1 MSFASIDRLK
11 DAAERNALAIN
22 EAKAAGRKVVGLYC
36 LYSPAEIAI
45 AAGAIPVVLCGTRQD
60 PIAAAERTLPRN
72 LCPLI
77 KSSFGFAVEGSCPY
91 LGAADLVVADT
102 TCDGKKKMFE
112 LLGEMKPVHMLQLPH
127 EQGPRALDYWR
138 DELEALV
145 RRMEADFGV
154 TVTDDDLRG
163 AIATMNRERR
173 ALKALMDLPRLNP
186 SPVSG
191 MTMLEMLFKLGFFSD
206 RETIIWLAEDVV
218 AEVHAAADAGTLP
231 ERPRVPRI
239 LLTGVPVGMGSH
251 KVVRLIEECGADV
264 VCMEN
269 CTGYKKT
276 LMVDEQGDPLTELA
290 RRYLATPCS
299 VMTPNTGRFTMLA
312 DIARDFAVDGVVDLT
327 WQACHTYNVEAHKVR
342 SFFRETFDLPV
353 LHIETDY
360 SESDAEQLKVRI
372 EAYLEMLGR

>member
-1 MSFASIDRLK
+1 MTFASIERLK
-11 DAAERNALAIN
+11 DAAERNALSIQ
-22 EAKAAGRKVVGLYC
+22 EAKAAGRRVVGLYC
-36 LYSPAEIAI
+36 LYSPAEIAL

-60 PIAAAERTLPRN
+60 PITAAESILPRN

-91 LGAADLVVADT
+91 LSAADLVVADT

-127 EQGPRALDYWR
+127 EQGPRALEYWR
-138 DELEALV
+138 DELAALV
-145 RRMEADFGV
+145 RRMEGDFGV
-154 TVTDDDLRG
+154 TISDADLSA

-173 ALKALMDLPRLNP
+173 ALKALMDLPRIAP

-206 RETIIWLAEDVV
+206 RETIITLAEDVV
-218 AEVHAAADAGTLP
+218 REVRGAAAAGTLP
-231 ERPRVPRI
+231 VRGAVPRI

-276 LMVDEQGDPLTELA
+276 LMVDEEGDPLTALA

-299 VMTPNTGRFTMLA
+299 VMSPNTGRFTMLG
-312 DIARDFAVDGVVDLT
+312 DIATDFAVDGVVDLT

-342 SFFRETFDLPV
+342 SFFRERFDLPV

-360 SESDAEQLKVRI
+360 SEADAEQLKVRI
-372 EAYLEMLGR
+372 EAYLEMLR

>member
-1 MSFASIDRLK
+1 MTFASIERLK
-11 DAAERNALAIN
+11 DAAERNALSIQ
-22 EAKAAGRKVVGLYC
+22 EAKAAGRRVVGLYC
-36 LYSPAEIAI
+36 LYSPAEIAL

-60 PIAAAERTLPRN
+60 PITAAESILPRN

-91 LGAADLVVADT
+91 LSAADLVVADT

-127 EQGPRALDYWR
+127 EQGPRALEYWR
-138 DELEALV
+138 DELAALV
-145 RRMEADFGV
+145 RRMEGDFGV
-154 TVTDDDLRG
+154 TISDADLSA

-173 ALKALMDLPRLNP
+173 ALKALMDLPRIAP

-206 RETIIWLAEDVV
+206 RETIITLAEDVV
-218 AEVHAAADAGTLP
+218 REVRGAAAAGTLP
-231 ERPRVPRI
+231 VRGAVPRI

-276 LMVDEQGDPLTELA
+276 LMVDEEGDPLTALA

-299 VMTPNTGRFTMLA
+299 VMSPNTGRFTMLGA
-312 DIARDFAVDGVVDLT
+312 IATDFAVDGVVDLT

-342 SFFRETFDLPV
+342 SFFRERFDLPV

-360 SESDAEQLKVRI
+360 SDADAEQLKVRI
-372 EAYLEMLGR
+372 EAYLEMLR

>member
-1 MSFASIDRLK
+1 MTFASIERLK
-11 DAAERNALAIN
+11 DAAERNALSIQ
-22 EAKAAGRKVVGLYC
+22 EAKAAGRRVVGLYC
-36 LYSPAEIAI
+36 LYSPAEIAL

-60 PIAAAERTLPRN
+60 PITAAESILPRN

-91 LGAADLVVADT
+91 LSAADLVVADT

-127 EQGPRALDYWR
+127 EQGSRALEYWR
-138 DELEALV
+138 DELAALV
-145 RRMEADFGV
+145 RRMEGDFGV
-154 TVTDDDLRG
+154 TISDADLSA

-173 ALKALMDLPRLNP
+173 ALKALMDLPRIAP

-206 RETIIWLAEDVV
+206 RETIITLAEDVV
-218 AEVHAAADAGTLP
+218 REVRGAAAAGTLP
-231 ERPRVPRI
+231 VRGAVPRI

-276 LMVDEQGDPLTELA
+276 LMVDEEGDPLTALA

-299 VMTPNTGRFTMLA
+299 VMSPNTGRFTMLGA
-312 DIARDFAVDGVVDLT
+312 IATDFAVDGVVDLT

-342 SFFRETFDLPV
+342 SFFRERFDLPV

-360 SESDAEQLKVRI
+360 SDADAEQLKVRI
-372 EAYLEMLGR
+372 EAYLEMLR